1 MNLITLILIIF
12 SFINVENN
20 SEILESKK
28 NSNFSSLKYRNV
40 GPIRGGRVT
49 TVHGV
54 SSKINTFYMG
64 TTGGGVWKTTDSGNI
79 WFNISDGYFMSPSIG
94 SINIFQ
100 KNPDIIYV
108 GTGSDGIRSNI
119 IVGKGIYKSTNAG
132 KSWEFIGL

>member
-64 TTGGGVWKTTDSGNI
+64 TTWN
-79 WFNISDGYFMSPSIG
+79 YFW
-94 SINIFQ
+94 
-100 KNPDIIYV
+100 YV
-108 GTGSDGIRSNI
+108 GFTKWCPI
-119 IVGKGIYKSTNAG
+119 
-132 KSWEFIGL
+132 

>member
-54 SSKINTFYMG
+54 SSKMKPDPYDPEGAKKLMKEAGYGDGFEMTIWTGAG
-64 TTGGGVWKTTDSGNI
+64 THEEIVNAIGATWLREFGVKV
-79 WFNISDGYFMSPSIG
+79 SIDL
-94 SINIFQ
+94 Q
-100 KNPDIIYV
+100 
-108 GTGSDGIRSNI
+108 
-119 IVGKGIYKSTNAG
+119 A
-132 KSWEFIGL
+132 